1 MTLKVSGQGDA
12 PLGGSGRPGDLLVRI
27 NVAPSK
33 IFKRQGA
40 NLYHDAR
47 IPVHTALLG
56 GKVRVPTLDGEVDV
70 RVPPGTQPGEQMMLR
85 GHGVSPTY
93 ASGTGDMYVTFS
105 VQVPR
110 SVEPPTSSIRLRR
123 RDCSQ
128 SAHTAATRAI
138 TRIRR

>member
-1 MTLKVSGQGDA
+1 MTLKVPGQGDA
-12 PLGGSGRPGDLLVRI
+12 PLGGSGRAGDLLVRI

-56 GKVRVPTLDGEVDV
+56 GRVRVPTLDGEVDV
-70 RVPPGTQPGEQMMLR
+70 RVPPGTQPGEQMILR

-93 ASGTGDMYVTFS
+93 AAGTGDMLVTFS

-110 SVEPPTSSIRLRR
+110 SVDSSASPISL
-123 RDCSQ
+123 C
-128 SAHTAATRAI
+128 
-138 TRIRR
+138 